1 VEVLGRYLNRSEQ
14 GERIREV
21 LQIVPSGP
29 SQAVPR
35 TPKRVFRRLEPA
47 KVVELIRAYSEGV
60 PVNDLA
66 AQFNLH
72 RSTVLEHLNRAAPKR
87 RNPAM
92 DQAQVEEAA
101 RLYRGGKSLRD
112 VGIHFGVH
120 ASTVSRNLTG
130 TGVTMRDC
138 HGRDR
143 NRSPRPGLHAG
154 D

>member
-1 VEVLGRYLNRSEQ
+1 MGRYLNPSEQ
-14 GERIREV
+14 GERIRQV
-21 LQIVPSGP
+21 LEMDPSGP
-29 SQAVPR
+29 SRAVLR

-47 KVVELIRAYSEGV
+47 KVVELIRAYDEGV

-87 RNPAM
+87 RYPAM

-101 RLYRGGKSLRD
+101 QLYQAGKSLRD

-130 TGVTMRDC
+130 AGVPLRDC
-138 HGRDR
+138 HRRDR
-143 NRSPRPGLHAG
+143 DRSPRPGLHTG